1 MAFGHVTE
9 NSKDKL
15 EPLKLE
21 LVNTVLAAVELQDR
35 ELAGGKD
42 DSDEQ
47 WGNLSLPLCSY
58 GLVSLFRYQIESWRQ
73 TFGWSRK
80 DLLDSFALQRGAAVG

>member
-1 MAFGHVTE
+1 MDLLEIHSHSTRKVAFGHVTE

-15 EPLKLE
+15 EPFE
-21 LVNTVLAAVELQDR
+21 LINTVLAAVELQDR

-47 WGNLSLPLCSY
+47 
-58 GLVSLFRYQIESWRQ
+58 
-73 TFGWSRK
+73 
-80 DLLDSFALQRGAAVG
+80 

>member
-1 MAFGHVTE
+1 MDLLESHSHSTRKVAFGHVTE

-47 WGNLSLPLCSY
+47 
-58 GLVSLFRYQIESWRQ
+58 
-73 TFGWSRK
+73 
-80 DLLDSFALQRGAAVG
+80 